1 MLVFQEEIKLN
12 IELERSS
19 KKLSISE
26 ILTQEL
32 V

>member
-26 ILTQEL
+26 LLTQEL